1 MIGAIILT
9 IIVTIL
15 RNKFYNFYD
24 YNFVDGSFRILKV
37 VNNKYRRMV
46 AVFDKSAVQGIGLIN
61 GETYNGCIK
70 NSSVKKLYGF
80 NKRDKDDS
88 EIVVL
93 LNINNASIL
102 LFLKY
107 NEKFISYLLRS
118 VGVAKFDKSFI
129 EMLKKVN

>member
-1 MIGAIILT
+1 MKR
-9 IIVTIL
+9 
-15 RNKFYNFYD
+15 RNKYYNFFD
-24 YNFVDGSFRILKV
+24 YNYVDNSFRILKV

-46 AVFDKSAVQGIGLIN
+46 AVFDKSAVHGIGLIN
-61 GETYNGCIK
+61 GETHNNSIK
-70 NSSVKKLYGF
+70 NSNVKKLYGF

-93 LNINNASIL
+93 LNINGSNVL

-107 NEKFISYLLRS
+107 NEKFISYMLRS
-118 VGVAKFDKSFI
+118 VGIAKFDKSFI